1 MSITESHA
9 KNRGA
14 KLTADQK
21 RDGIIVANRKAQMQW
36 NALAGALTIAVVGA
50 IVLISI
56 FTEGELP
63 LFGGHG

>member
-14 KLTADQK
+14 KLTATEK
-21 RDGIIVANRKAQMQW
+21 RDAVMSANRKAQMQW
-36 NALAGALTIAVVGA
+36 YALGAALVVAVVAA
-50 IVLISI
+50 IVLISM

-63 LFGGHG
+63 LYGGHG